1 MAVSESS
8 YVIRQVAQRNSLRPH
23 VWVSMADNGDIR
35 NFDLL
40 NVDLTPDKDSG

>member
-1 MAVSESS
+1 
-8 YVIRQVAQRNSLRPH
+8 LRPH
-23 VWVSMADNGDIR
+23 ACVSMADNGGIR